1 MTAQVGERA
10 VRGSLWLFAVNVVSK
25 GCQVAVTL
33 VLAALLTEHGLG
45 VVALVVSLVNIGQ
58 VVQSAGVYDVIS
70 RTERDP
76 RELAGTVLTLSAGGG
91 VVLAGVLL
99 LAADPLA
106 AALGTPDAAG
116 LLRIAA
122 ISLPF
127 TAVGGVQMAVMHR
140 DLDFRRRML
149 PDAGS
154 MILGAAVTIVLAL
167 LGFGPLAMALGL
179 LCTAALQPVLAVVA
193 GVRVRPRWDRAATVE
208 ALRWMSVVGPG
219 AVVATLLINVDYL
232 TIGHVLGPSAV
243 GVYSLAFRIAWMP
256 YILVAVVLGGV
267 MFPVCTQLVRSGQ
280 SVGGAVLRFTKA
292 TLMVTGGLY
301 MVTALLADRVVLFGE
316 RWAPAAPVL
325 AVLCAYGLGLGLL
338 HTWYQVVR
346 AAGHARWYLA
356 LEVTHL
362 VLLLGALVA
371 TTRAGIEAVA
381 VAQASIVWL
390 LVPVTWWVLVR
401 HGLAFPLRSLG
412 RVAIGLIAAGVGCV
426 FMARLLPSGGVASAV
441 FGGLVLLGLYA
452 AIVLPLNR
460 DAVRELRGSLS

>member
-1 MTAQVGERA
+1 MTNRIGERA

-33 VLAALLTEHGLG
+33 VLAALLTEQGLG
-45 VVALVVSLVNIGQ
+45 TVALVVSVVNIGQ

-70 RTERDP
+70 RTDRDP
-76 RELAGTVLTLSAGGG
+76 RLLAGTVLTLSAGGG
-91 VVLAGVLL
+91 VVLAALVLL
-99 LAADPLA
+99 TAGPLA
-106 AALGTPDAAG
+106 QALGTPDAAG
-116 LLRIAA
+116 LLRLAA

-127 TAVGGVQMAVMHR
+127 TAIGGVQMAVMHR

-149 PDAGS
+149 PDAGG
-154 MILGAAVTIVLAL
+154 MILGSAVTIVLAAQ
-167 LGFGPLAMALGL
+167 GEGPLAMAAGL
-179 LCTAALQPVLAVVA
+179 VCTAVAQPVLAVVA
-193 GVRVRPRWDRAATVE
+193 GARLRPRWNREAATE
-208 ALRWMSVVGPG
+208 ALRWTSVVGPG
-219 AVVATLLINVDYL
+219 AAVATLLINVDYL

-267 MFPVCTQLVRSGQ
+267 MFPVCAQLVRSGQ
-280 SVGGAVLRFTKA
+280 SVSGAVLRFTKA
-292 TLMVTGGLY
+292 TLMITGGLY
-301 MVTALLADRVVLFGE
+301 AVTALLADRVVLFGE

-362 VLLLGALVA
+362 VALLGALA
-371 TTRAGIEAVA
+371 FTTRLGVLAVA
-381 VAQASIVWL
+381 IAQAVIVWL
-390 LVPVTWWVLVR
+390 LVPITWRVLTK
-401 HGLAFPLRSLG
+401 HGLAFPLRELT
-412 RVAIGLIAAGVGCV
+412 RVAGGLLVAGVSCV
-426 FMARLLPSGGVASAV
+426 LVARLLPEGGVASAV
-441 FGGLVLLGLYA
+441 FGGLVLLGVYA
-452 AIVLPLNR
+452 AITVPVNR